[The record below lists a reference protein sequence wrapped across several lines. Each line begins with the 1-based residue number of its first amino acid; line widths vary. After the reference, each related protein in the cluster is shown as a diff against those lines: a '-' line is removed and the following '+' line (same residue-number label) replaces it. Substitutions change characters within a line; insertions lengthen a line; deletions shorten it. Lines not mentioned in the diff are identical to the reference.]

1 MRIGLIA
8 VDGHGGFPNLAL
20 MRLST
25 WHKQR
30 GDAVEWWNGFT
41 HYDRVYKSKV
51 FTFTPDFDTVFNA
64 DEIVTGGT
72 GYKDFGV
79 LPPEVEACPPD
90 YGLYPSWKPA
100 IGFLSR
106 GCCNTCS

>member
-1 MRIGLIA
+1 MRISLIA

-51 FTFTPDFDTVFNA
+51 FTFTPDFNTVINA

-72 GYKDFGV
+72 GYWNRMSQAECARELGV
-79 LPPEVEACPPD
+79 SQQAVSYMETKILRKLRV
-90 YGLYPSWKPA
+90 Y
-100 IGFLSR
+100 LS
-106 GCCNTCS
+106 